1 MVFMAAI
8 IATAP
13 SAFALTEDFV
23 GPYDV
28 SLWTETSDGGA
39 GGDVD
44 TTGAPLSIE
53 LTSDNNGGPVNPVDF
68 ELMMCAG
75 TVSFDWDYESFN
87 FDPVHDPFG
96 FLIDGAFFQLTI
108 DFGPLLQSGSE
119 QVAVAQGEL
128 FGFRAAT
135 DDAQFGPGVTTVS
148 NFIGPRCAFV
158 GGEYFSLDTTALLVS
173 GAFSNAFWM
182 IPALVGIAGVGAYL
196 AKLKINKRN

>member
-1 MVFMAAI
+1 MAAI

-13 SAFALTEDFV
+13 SAYALTEDFV

-28 SLWTETSDGGA
+28 SNWTETKGTD
-39 GGDVD
+39 GDVD
-44 TTGAPLSIE
+44 ITGAPFSIE
-53 LTSDNNGGPVNPVDF
+53 LTGSDNGDTTPVDF

-75 TVSFDWDYESFN
+75 TVSFDWDYVTSNGPIE
-87 FDPVHDPFG
+87 DPFG
-96 FLIDGAFFQLTI
+96 ILFDGLFIQLTLDGGLQI
-108 DFGPLLQSGSE
+108 QSGSE
-119 QVAVAQGEL
+119 SVAVAQGEV

-135 DDAQFGPGVTTVS
+135 TDAIFGAGVTTVS